1 MLARAAIRIL
11 FADDDLAAVA
21 VWLFTFERVFEAANG
36 VLNFALN
43 RVSLALGLQLGITD
57 GLANYLLDC
66 ALDLLPRSDDPIL
79 VHNFLLQWQ
88 FQKSILGPRQPN
100 RIDLS
105 QLSPMPDIEFAPVL
119 AWWIGGFRG
128 PNL

>member
-1 MLARAAIRIL
+1 MVDQALHEYAA
-11 FADDDLAAVA
+11 
-21 VWLFTFERVFEAANG
+21 
-36 VLNFALN
+36 
-43 RVSLALGLQLGITD
+43 SLPATGH
-57 GLANYLLDC
+57 A
-66 ALDLLPRSDDPIL
+66 PRSRRLIKCAKDSGHYP
-79 VHNFLLQWQ
+79 
-88 FQKSILGPRQPN
+88 ILGPRQPN